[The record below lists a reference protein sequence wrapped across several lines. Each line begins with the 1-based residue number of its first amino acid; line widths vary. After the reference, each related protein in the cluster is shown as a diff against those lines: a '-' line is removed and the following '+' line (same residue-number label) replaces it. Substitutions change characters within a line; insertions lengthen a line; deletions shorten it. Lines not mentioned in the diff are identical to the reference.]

1 MTNKNK
7 KILRILIDVLMILP
21 ASVIA
26 IPVILG
32 ALGVRSNDLVIATF
46 AIVVLIVGL
55 MFKKWLKPQSIQE
68 LIDSLYQE
76 GFYLNNRIKESENWL
91 ITLEKHDQQS
101 PGSRQTEIETHQL
114 SIKAN
119 QDRLMKIQERIKELK
134 SK

>member
-101 PGSRQTEIETHQL
+101 PGSRQTEIEAHQL